1 MGQREGQFYVEVQD
15 SDVGFTTEC
24 ELIDIEYLE
33 LREPPLKPGPSRAC
47 ILWGLDILPG
57 EYEGDP
63 GEGLFCFWQRMR
75 DFREEEASTIEWDIP
90 GEKFSVEV
98 APSDYAVEFHC
109 PVQKV
114 E

>member
-33 LREPPLKPGPSRAC
+33 LREPPLNSVPPGMY
-47 ILWGLDILPG
+47 IVGLDILPG

-90 GEKFSVEV
+90 GEKFSVEIV
-98 APSDYAVEFHC
+98 PSDYAVEFSC
-109 PVQKV
+109 PMQKV